1 MTTDIRDAR
10 TARSLLAAAAMV
22 AALSVTGCSRDMLTP
37 PSVARPLLEPNFDR
51 TARGFDFTTI
61 DVTGATTTNPQGINA
76 GGDIVG
82 SYVAGGVTRG
92 FLLKN
97 GSVETIEVPGA
108 GFTVAHG
115 IGPGG
120 EIVGN
125 YRAPNAASVV
135 SFGFL
140 RRKDGKFDELS
151 FPGKKHVIPQ
161 RILPDGTV
169 LGCAHDNDLMASMVG
184 MRIGSKG
191 SDAISTFA
199 SMHNGATPDERRIVG
214 LYANMDAGNRGEG
227 YYIDDGIFTPF
238 LIPGSTSTA
247 AWDVNARG
255 DIVGV
260 FQNASGTHGFLMSAF
275 GYTTIDFAGAT
286 ATRAFGINARG
297 DIVGTYVQGGVT
309 HGFLARRL

>member
-1 MTTDIRDAR
+1 MTTDIRHAR
-10 TARSLLAAAAMV
+10 TASSLLAAAAIV
-22 AALSVTGCSRDMLTP
+22 AALSLTGCSGDALTP
-37 PSVARPLLEPNFDR
+37 PLIERPLLEPSTSR
-51 TARGFDFTTI
+51 AAPAFDFTTI
-61 DVTGATTTNPQGINA
+61 DVAGATSTSPQGINA
-76 GGDIVG
+76 SGDIVG

-151 FPGKKHVIPQ
+151 FPGKRHLIPQ
-161 RILPDGTV
+161 RILADGTV

-199 SMHNGATPDERRIVG
+199 SMHNGATPDERRIIG
-214 LYANMDAGNRGEG
+214 LYTNMDAGNRGEG
-227 YYIDDGIFTPF
+227 YYIDNGVFTPF
-238 LIPGSTSTA
+238 LVPGSTSTA
-247 AWDVNARG
+247 AWDVSANG

-260 FQNASGTHGFLMSAF
+260 FQNASGAHGFLLSAS
-275 GYTTIDFAGAT
+275 GYTTIDFPGAT

-297 DIVGTYVQGGVT
+297 DVVGNYVLGGVT

>member
-1 MTTDIRDAR
+1 M
-10 TARSLLAAAAMV
+10 LAA
-22 AALSVTGCSRDMLTP
+22 LPLTGCSGDALTAP
-37 PSVARPLLEPNFDR
+37 VPRSPLLKPNFDR
-51 TARGFDFTTI
+51 TAGAFDFTTI
-61 DVTGATTTNPQGINA
+61 DVTGATTTAPQGINA
-76 GGDIVG
+76 SGDIVG

-108 GFTVAHG
+108 LLTVARG

-125 YRAPNAASVV
+125 YRPPNAASFV
-135 SFGFL
+135 SFGF
-140 RRKDGKFDELS
+140 RRRPDGKFDPVS
-151 FPGKKHVIPQ
+151 FPGYSHVIPQ
-161 RILPDGTV
+161 RVLPNGTV
-169 LGCAHDNDLMASMVG
+169 LGCAHENDLMASMVG

-191 SDAISTFA
+191 TDAISAFA

-247 AWDVNARG
+247 AWDVNPRG

-260 FQNASGTHGFLMSAF
+260 FQNASGTHGFLMSAS